1 MICLFLTAR
10 KLDSSTEIGFN
21 YASYLLTKS
30 KVEEAQQFLD
40 VAMRIGRDALELD
53 DADEAEIEEELEPAT
68 IQLAYCKYV

>member
-1 MICLFLTAR
+1 MIHILGFIILEH
-10 KLDSSTEIGFN
+10 DSSAEIGFN
-21 YASYLLTKS
+21 YASYLLSKN

-68 IQLAYCKYV
+68 IQLAYCK